1 MHHGVRFNWKDVLM
15 ATFQVTGFVLLSTYV
30 HARQCTTLM
39 SGQPLKDSWRSL
51 HLLKYRIFLYYSNV
65 GSAIEGLLEIIASI
79 EVQDILVLL

>member
-1 MHHGVRFNWKDVLM
+1 
-15 ATFQVTGFVLLSTYV
+15 
-30 HARQCTTLM
+30 M